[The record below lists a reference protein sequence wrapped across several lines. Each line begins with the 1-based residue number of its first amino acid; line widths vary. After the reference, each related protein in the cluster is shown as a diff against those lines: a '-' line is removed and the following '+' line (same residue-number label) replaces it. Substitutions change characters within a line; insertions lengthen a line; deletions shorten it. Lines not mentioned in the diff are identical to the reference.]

1 MSYLP
6 IKIGGVIM
14 YLYEL
19 IEKYGK
25 GASNEKMQKL
35 TMILSDFLAP
45 MKQVHKEKYW
55 MLMRDVFGLL
65 NDYHY
70 DDEFAE
76 HDVSDIEYTDRK
88 GEKRQGAYWTMGQIK
103 EATKE
108 YKFPSGVTDWD
119 MFVAFNAMYADTC
132 KKLEDKQIL
141 DAAYSFFF
149 NDEDWD
155 SSGKS
160 ATKIWHYMRCKHTN
174 SMK

>member
-6 IKIGGVIM
+6 IKIGGIIM

-19 IEKYGK
+19 IEKYGR

-70 DDEFAE
+70 DEEFAE
-76 HDVSDIEYTDRK
+76 HDVKNMQPLGEYWNIK
-88 GEKRQGAYWTMGQIK
+88 QID
-103 EATKE
+103 EATKSMT
-108 YKFPSGVTDWD
+108 FPVGTTIYDRY
-119 MFVAFNAMYADTC
+119 VAFNAFANDL
-132 KKLEDKQIL
+132 KGSASDEDIL
-141 DAAYSFFF
+141 KAAHAFWF
-149 NDEDWD
+149 NDKDYK
-155 SSGKS
+155 GKN
-160 ATKIWHYMRCKHTN
+160 KIWCYMKMVYAN
-174 SMK
+174 SEK

>member
-6 IKIGGVIM
+6 IKIGGIIM

-70 DDEFAE
+70 EGYLGQEITDGRYFDDPKEA
-76 HDVSDIEYTDRK
+76 DRK
-88 GEKRQGAYWTMGQIK
+88 NIA
-103 EATKE
+103 
-108 YKFPSGVTDWD
+108 
-119 MFVAFNAMYADTC
+119 AFEPYF
-132 KKLEDKQIL
+132 K
-141 DAAYSFFF
+141 
-149 NDEDWD
+149 
-155 SSGKS
+155 
-160 ATKIWHYMRCKHTN
+160 
-174 SMK
+174 